1 MDFLICMLQLV
12 ICKDIDF
19 FNKKSDP
26 LIENHFCFTFKIDYL
41 FLDEASDNFTVIYCV
56 DFDEIDAAVQVCDI
70 NN

>member
-1 MDFLICMLQLV
+1 MLQLV

-41 FLDEASDNFTVIYCV
+41 FLNEASDNFTVIYCA